1 MKVSNHNTCVVYL
14 LNDIDKHFHLLKIF
28 LACLKINI
36 KTLAKHRCGSLPTPT
51 CDVTMHKMV
60 VPYSSN
66 VCENS
71 LIQWNV
77 WLHWLP
83 RENVITMSPVL
94 VGRNF
99 SSVDI
104 LLTFTL
110 CKCNVMTLLNNLS
123 GTGPWSREIARASH
137 FMRRGWGR
145 LWYLSSK
152 LRGNMAT
159 RTGIALDSNF
169 DLHLVSKILIVKS
182 QIC

>member
-1 MKVSNHNTCVVYL
+1 MY
-14 LNDIDKHFHLLKIF
+14 
-28 LACLKINI
+28 
-36 KTLAKHRCGSLPTPT
+36 
-51 CDVTMHKMV
+51 KMV

-77 WLHWLP
+77 WIHWLP

-104 LLTFTL
+104 LLTITL

-123 GTGPWSREIARASH
+123 GTGARFVACIESRSLSLYSNLVITAGTRGSLECNMRCRKWRQNLISWRTSDFICFNIYSLLPNSYTRFVVDKTFASWVSLDFQDCVRLNMCKH
-137 FMRRGWGR
+137 YWG
-145 LWYLSSK
+145 LYQFWHSIK
-152 LRGNMAT
+152 C
-159 RTGIALDSNF
+159 NF
-169 DLHLVSKILIVKS
+169 
-182 QIC
+182 

>member
-1 MKVSNHNTCVVYL
+1 MKVSNHNTCIVYL

-28 LACLKINI
+28 LACLKINM
-36 KTLAKHRCGSLPTPT
+36 KHSQNI
-51 CDVTMHKMV
+51 DVEACRPDLWRHTMHKMV

-77 WLHWLP
+77 WIHWLP

-123 GTGPWSREIARASH
+123 GTGAWTGVVLHWPVEA
-137 FMRRGWGR
+137 
-145 LWYLSSK
+145 LETYLYIYK
-152 LRGNMAT
+152 
-159 RTGIALDSNF
+159 
-169 DLHLVSKILIVKS
+169 
-182 QIC
+182 

>member
-1 MKVSNHNTCVVYL
+1 
-14 LNDIDKHFHLLKIF
+14 
-28 LACLKINI
+28 
-36 KTLAKHRCGSLPTPT
+36 
-51 CDVTMHKMV
+51 MHKMV

-123 GTGPWSREIARASH
+123 GTGPWLTSPNQERISVTFWGVGKSWMACRNFLHGWTSVRVISKPANSTSSAAKTNLGGGLRIIPFFPQMSSQLIACQKLSSMVSDHKRAS
-137 FMRRGWGR
+137 
-145 LWYLSSK
+145 S
-152 LRGNMAT
+152 T
-159 RTGIALDSNF
+159 
-169 DLHLVSKILIVKS
+169 HLVLLGISATISSYRLVYPS
-182 QIC
+182 PEAT